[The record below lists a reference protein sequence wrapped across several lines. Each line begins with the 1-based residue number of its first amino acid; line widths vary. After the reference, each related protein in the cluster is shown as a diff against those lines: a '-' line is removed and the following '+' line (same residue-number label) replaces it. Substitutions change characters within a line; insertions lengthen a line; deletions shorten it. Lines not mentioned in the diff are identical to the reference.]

1 MIISG
6 WGPRAAPAN
15 GEAKPVEG
23 GMRGVC
29 APDSARPTSG
39 ARGVRSDPER
49 SAKVYA
55 RAPRSPPGSLGE
67 FPTLLSKVALR
78 FGLADLLSGMR

>member
-1 MIISG
+1 MITSG

-23 GMRGVC
+23 GGWGARARRIPRAQFPARVAGVQIHR
-29 APDSARPTSG
+29 ARPGST
-39 ARGVRSDPER
+39 RG
-49 SAKVYA
+49 
-55 RAPRSPPGSLGE
+55 PRSPGE
-67 FPTLLSKVALR
+67 FPPPLGKVALR

>member
-55 RAPRSPPGSLGE
+55 RAPRSPLDRRVS
-67 FPTLLSKVALR
+67 SLR
-78 FGLADLLSGMR
+78 FSVKLLYGLVWRIYSQA